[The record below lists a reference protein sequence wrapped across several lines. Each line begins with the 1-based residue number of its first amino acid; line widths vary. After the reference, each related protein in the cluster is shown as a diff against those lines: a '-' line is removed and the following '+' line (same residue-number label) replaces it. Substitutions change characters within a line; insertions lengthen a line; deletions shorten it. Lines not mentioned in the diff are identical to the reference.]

1 MFRSAVNKLTAWY
14 VAALLIFIVVFS
26 VPVYR
31 IASDRLDR
39 TSRRQGDI
47 LIQKQLLFQGPPSDD
62 IVGLRQAVVQ
72 DEKSDLLRQISIIDV
87 ILLVIGTTAS
97 YYFAKKTLRP
107 IEEAHIAQTRFTA
120 DASHQLRTPLATMQS
135 EIEVALR
142 NGKAS
147 KSELESTLTSNLE
160 EIARLNRL
168 STQLLLLT
176 KIDNNVLTS
185 SEFSWSKTVSRKVS
199 NIENQ
204 YNMKISSNIENNIT
218 VRGEESLLSEVVTI
232 LLENAVKY
240 ADKKHPKI
248 EVNLNKSS
256 KKIVLVVSDNGP
268 GIDTKDLTKIF
279 DRFYRGKQSI
289 DNNSGGN
296 GLGLALAKE
305 ISEKHGGHISVNTRL
320 GKGSSFILTLPLK

>member
-14 VAALLIFIVVFS
+14 VAALLVIILVYS
-26 VPVYR
+26 VPMYR

-47 LIQKQLLFQGPPSDD
+47 LVQKQVIFLGPSPDD
-62 IVGLRQAVVQ
+62 IRGLRQAVVA
-72 DEKSDLLRQISIIDV
+72 DEKSDLLRQIALIDV
-87 ILLVIGTTAS
+87 ILLVLGTTAS
-97 YYFAKKTLRP
+97 YYFAKKTLHP

-135 EIEVALR
+135 EIEVAMR
-142 NGKAS
+142 NSKS
-147 KSELESTLTSNLE
+147 TKSELESTLSSNLE

-176 KIDNNVLTS
+176 KIDNNSLS
-185 SEFSWSKTVSRKVS
+185 GSEFSWSKTISKKILNTESR
-199 NIENQ
+199 
-204 YNMKISSNIENNIT
+204 YNMKISSNIKANIS

-248 EVNLNKSS
+248 EVSLSKAS
-256 KKIVLVVSDNGP
+256 KKNVLIISDNGP
-268 GIDTKDLTKIF
+268 GIDLKDLPKIF
-279 DRFYRGKQSI
+279 DRFYRGKQTI
-289 DNNSGGN
+289 ENSSGN

-305 ISEKHGGHISVNTRL
+305 ITEKHGGHISVNTKV
-320 GKGSSFILTLPLK
+320 GKGSSFSLTLPQK